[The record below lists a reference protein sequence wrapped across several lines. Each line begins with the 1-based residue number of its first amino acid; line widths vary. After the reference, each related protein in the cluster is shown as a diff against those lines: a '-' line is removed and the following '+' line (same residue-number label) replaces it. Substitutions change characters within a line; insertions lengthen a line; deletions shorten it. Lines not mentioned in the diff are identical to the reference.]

1 MHTQSNPPVST
12 PSLRN
17 FRKQSKP
24 TIYKLHW
31 GFRGHRL
38 QDWKRKRDP
47 PSTFPCREPYR
58 NRRKPPAFVD
68 TLPPIW
74 QLPFAPK
81 SKGIVN
87 LYTTTDITTFRT
99 SGGGQRKFHPFN
111 MNKWFISN
119 IVFFVLL
126 SGTVWL
132 LWRAVCSSCSLH
144 SGTCTRMGRK
154 LHWEAVQGLVTK
166 LSWCRVEAFLWD
178 SFESPWRKML
188 PHPLVPTNVSR
199 FSRMQP
205 ASHTRIPLT
214 CFVNS
219 AIQAHVKHTPFEKE
233 KL

>member
-1 MHTQSNPPVST
+1 MLSFLSVPSISTTVPLASTTSRPAPFNHKVRSNSLLGFHMHTQSNPPVST
-12 PSLRN
+12 LSLRN

-38 QDWKRKRDP
+38 QNWKRKRDP

-87 LYTTTDITTFRT
+87 LYTTTDTTTFRT

-119 IVFFVLL
+119 IVFLIFALWNSLASVKGCMLKLL
-126 SGTVWL
+126 TSFRNKHKNRAKTALRGSSG
-132 LWRAVCSSCSLH
+132 SCDKTL
-144 SGTCTRMGRK
+144 M
-154 LHWEAVQGLVTK
+154 V
-166 LSWCRVEAFLWD
+166 
-178 SFESPWRKML
+178 
-188 PHPLVPTNVSR
+188 
-199 FSRMQP
+199 
-205 ASHTRIPLT
+205 
-214 CFVNS
+214 
-219 AIQAHVKHTPFEKE
+219 
-233 KL
+233 

>member
-12 PSLRN
+12 LSLRN

-38 QDWKRKRDP
+38 QNWKRKRDP

-81 SKGIVN
+81 SKGIVY
-87 LYTTTDITTFRT
+87 LYTSTDITTFRP

-111 MNKWFISN
+111 MNKRFISN
-119 IVFFVLL
+119 IVFSFFALWNSLASVKGCMLKLL
-126 SGTVWL
+126 TSFRNMHKNGAKTALTGSSG
-132 LWRAVCSSCSLH
+132 SCDKTLI
-144 SGTCTRMGRK
+144 
-154 LHWEAVQGLVTK
+154 V
-166 LSWCRVEAFLWD
+166 
-178 SFESPWRKML
+178 
-188 PHPLVPTNVSR
+188 
-199 FSRMQP
+199 
-205 ASHTRIPLT
+205 
-214 CFVNS
+214 
-219 AIQAHVKHTPFEKE
+219 
-233 KL
+233 